1 MSEAMR
7 VRNENIPYLISF
19 FIQPFVF
26 DVLNEVLAQSA
37 PSIHIQVPNIMS
49 GFTMVMSQAS
59 PW

>member
-1 MSEAMR
+1 M
-7 VRNENIPYLISF
+7 RNENIPYLISF